1 MTLLTK
7 RHEVCNII
15 RSALRQRNNVVNL
28 LGGGE
33 SALFFTHLAK
43 RKLRHMSVTDF
54 LPHSAI
60 SFLHLRG
67 TVIFLIAFILLP
79 LVFLAEPS
87 VCKVRTAGI
96 GTRAF
101 WFVWHNN
108 HPFAQKKPLQGY
120 SYKGFVL
127 FLITFSLMT

>member
-28 LGGGE
+28 LSRGQIAV
-33 SALFFTHLAK
+33 SFTNLTQ
-43 RKLRHMSVTDF
+43 RVLCYVSVTYPF
-54 LPHSAI
+54 PRYAI

-127 FLITFSLMT
+127 FLITF